1 LGRCIA
7 HNQQQTAMAAAAAA
21 RPVVS
26 VYSHDTKTE
35 SKVVE
40 QTKLPAVFLAP
51 IRNDVVRIV
60 HTNVAKNKR
69 QPYGV
74 NRLAGHKYSAES
86 WGTGR
91 AVARIPR
98 VSGGGTHRSGQGA
111 FGNMCRGGRM
121 FAPTKVF
128 RRWHRHVNKNMRRY
142 AVTSALAASGLP
154 ALVLARGHKI
164 ESVPEIPLVVDDGI
178 EKLEKTKDAV
188 ALLKNIG
195 ALDDVSKVATTR
207 TRSTGR
213 RKWRNRTYVMKRGP
227 MVVFADA
234 VLKQAGRRA
243 FKNLPGVT
251 CANVNF
257 LNVLQLAPGGHLGR
271 FIVWAKSAFNRLDQI
286 FGTFDSPSKQKR
298 DYFLP
303 RPMLTSTDVARVIN
317 SQEVQAAVRPKQLK
331 LRRGGIKYNPLRN
344 HKVRQALNPLFNDI
358 AGTNKATEKQ
368 SVSSKRDVRKLRN
381 SFVNKRK
388 ASLKK
393 QKETPKTS
401 APAQKK
407 AKKVASPAAKAA
419 QKK

>member
-1 LGRCIA
+1 
-7 HNQQQTAMAAAAAA
+7 MAAAA

-26 VYSHDTKTE
+26 VYSHDTKSE

-164 ESVPEIPLVVDDGI
+164 ESVPEIPLVVDDGL

-188 ALLKNIG
+188 ALLKNVG
-195 ALDDVSKVATTR
+195 ALDDVSKVANTR

-227 MVVFADA
+227 MVVFNQSK
-234 VLKQAGRRA
+234 LKEIGRRA

-257 LNVLQLAPGGHLGR
+257 LNILQLAPGGHLGR
-271 FIVWAKSAFNRLDQI
+271 FIVWTKSAFNRLDEI

-317 SQEVQAAVRPKQLK
+317 SQEIQAAVRPKRLQ

-344 HKVRQALNPLFNDI
+344 HRVRQALNPLYNDL
-358 AGTNKATEKQ
+358 AGTATATQQK
-368 SVSSKRDVRKLRN
+368 SIKDKRDVRKIRTA
-381 SFVNKRK
+381 FVNKRK
-388 ASLKK
+388 ASFKK
-393 QKETPKTS
+393 QKQNKGS
-401 APAQKK
+401 PAQKK
-407 AKKVASPAAKAA
+407 AKKATPKAA
-419 QKK
+419 APKKQ